1 MCTTVRHTQLP
12 LLFFLRTWGTVTG
25 FLSGD
30 TIRGVDFHRILE
42 PATATGSHSV
52 DEDVNI
58 DGTTTSAARQTASK
72 RDGQENDLASRVTKN
87 AEKKTATTT
96 VWRRGFSVG
105 VVANSASYSR

>member
-1 MCTTVRHTQLP
+1 
-12 LLFFLRTWGTVTG
+12 VTG

-42 PATATGSHSV
+42 AATTATGSHSI
-52 DEDVNI
+52 DVNI
-58 DGTTTSAARQTASK
+58 DGTTTSSAQQTTSK
-72 RDGQENDLASRVTKN
+72 RDSQESDLSARTTKN

-105 VVANSASYSR
+105 VVANSASFSR